1 MSSVQHLREFIRE
14 RLTAAAEEIFSEV
27 EKTIVRYEE
36 DVRLLGTCWKPQI
49 ELIRIEKFHLITRL
63 HFRLAVTLLNFK
75 QRFMD
80 T

>member
-49 ELIRIEKFHLITRL
+49 NTTRI
-63 HFRLAVTLLNFK
+63 
-75 QRFMD
+75 
-80 T
+80 